1 MSRLANNIKQIF
13 IKLWRGKENCRNNTK
28 ASYPDLPKQVRIP
41 DFERTARTTTLIAP
55 IFFND
60 SCVFSRHLGNS
71 QGLLAFTEDSG
82 RFSLTF
88 RSTSDILITMSENY
102 LDIEDKFRQIRDL
115 LALNW
120 DNLTEEE
127 EKEVNM
133 SQISMHF
140 FKDKDEVKRMYYEVN
155 NIIKILKQAT
165 EF

>member
-1 MSRLANNIKQIF
+1 M
-13 IKLWRGKENCRNNTK
+13 
-28 ASYPDLPKQVRIP
+28 D
-41 DFERTARTTTLIAP
+41 
-55 IFFND
+55 
-60 SCVFSRHLGNS
+60 
-71 QGLLAFTEDSG
+71 
-82 RFSLTF
+82 
-88 RSTSDILITMSENY
+88 ENY

-140 FKDKDEVKRMYYEVN
+140 FDDRNEVKRMYYEVN
-155 NIIKILKQAT
+155 NIIKILQQAT

>member
-1 MSRLANNIKQIF
+1 
-13 IKLWRGKENCRNNTK
+13 
-28 ASYPDLPKQVRIP
+28 
-41 DFERTARTTTLIAP
+41 
-55 IFFND
+55 
-60 SCVFSRHLGNS
+60 
-71 QGLLAFTEDSG
+71 
-82 RFSLTF
+82 
-88 RSTSDILITMSENY
+88 MSENY

>member
-1 MSRLANNIKQIF
+1 
-13 IKLWRGKENCRNNTK
+13 
-28 ASYPDLPKQVRIP
+28 
-41 DFERTARTTTLIAP
+41 
-55 IFFND
+55 
-60 SCVFSRHLGNS
+60 
-71 QGLLAFTEDSG
+71 
-82 RFSLTF
+82 
-88 RSTSDILITMSENY
+88 MSENY
-102 LDIEDKFRQIRDL
+102 LDIEDKFRKIRDL

>member
-1 MSRLANNIKQIF
+1 
-13 IKLWRGKENCRNNTK
+13 
-28 ASYPDLPKQVRIP
+28 
-41 DFERTARTTTLIAP
+41 
-55 IFFND
+55 
-60 SCVFSRHLGNS
+60 
-71 QGLLAFTEDSG
+71 
-82 RFSLTF
+82 
-88 RSTSDILITMSENY
+88 MSENY

-155 NIIKILKQAT
+155 YL
-165 EF
+165 FS